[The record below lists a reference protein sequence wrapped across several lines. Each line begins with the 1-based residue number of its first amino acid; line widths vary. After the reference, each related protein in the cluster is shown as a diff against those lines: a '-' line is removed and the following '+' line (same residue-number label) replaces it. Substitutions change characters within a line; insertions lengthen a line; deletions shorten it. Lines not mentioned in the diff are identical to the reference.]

1 MLSTRFSGRRAV
13 LSVLLAAGS
22 LALAGC
28 ATGPT
33 AGLNDGIAVDP
44 GQPVRVALLVPYG
57 TGDPARDAIA
67 RSLENAAR
75 LAVTDLRDATID
87 LAVYPSAGTTAGG
100 AAAAQQAVAEGAKII
115 VGPLFSTETAG
126 AQSSAAAAGLTVLS
140 LSNNPSVAG
149 GNVFILGTSF
159 ENTAGRLVG
168 FGQSR
173 GMRNFGVVY
182 PAGLEGE
189 TARDAV
195 AAVVSARG
203 ATLVAS
209 QPYNLSVEGIQ
220 AAAGPAAAALL
231 SGGAQAVILTDGP
244 TGGLGFIAEALRS
257 NGVGAALQ
265 ARERQ
270 RLGRGVPL
278 LHAQELGLRGADS
291 VAAQTQFLGMQ
302 QWDASAEALALPSL
316 QGGAFA
322 APDPSLV
329 AAFEGR
335 YRTAYGEGPHELA
348 GLAFDG
354 VHAVGAM
361 IAEARA
367 SGGSPFSGAR
377 LTEPSG
383 FAGAYGPFRLLPN
396 GRVQR
401 NLAIVEV
408 RGGSAVV
415 IERASRSFDAIGF

>member
-1 MLSTRFSGRRAV
+1 MLSTRFSARRAV
-13 LSVLLAAGS
+13 LAALLAAGAA
-22 LALAGC
+22 ALSGC
-28 ATGPT
+28 APRV
-33 AGLNDGIAVDP
+33 AGTDGLAVDP

-57 TGDPARDAIA
+57 SGDPGRDAIA

-75 LAVTDLRDATID
+75 LAVADLRDATID

-126 AQSSAAAAGLTVLS
+126 AQSPAGSAGLTVLS

-159 ENTAGRLVG
+159 ENTADRLVA

-173 GMRNFGVVY
+173 GMQSFGVVY
-182 PAGLEGE
+182 PSGLEGE

-195 AAVVSARG
+195 ASVVNARG

-220 AAAGPAAAALL
+220 AAAGPAAAELL

-244 TGGLGFIAEALRS
+244 TGGLGFISEALRN
-257 NGVGAALQ
+257 NGLGPMQ
-265 ARERQ
+265 A
-270 RLGRGVPL
+270 
-278 LHAQELGLRGADS
+278 
-291 VAAQTQFLGMQ
+291 QFLGMQ
-302 QWDASAEALALPSL
+302 RWDVSAEALALPSL
-316 QGGAFA
+316 QGGVFA
-322 APDPSLV
+322 APDPSFV
-329 AAFEGR
+329 GAFEGR
-335 YRTAYGEGPHELA
+335 YRAAYGEAPHELA

-354 VHAVGAM
+354 IHAVGAV

-367 SGGSPFSGAR
+367 RGGSPFSTAR

-383 FAGAYGPFRLLPN
+383 FAGVYGPFRLLPS
-396 GRVQR
+396 GRAQR

-408 RGGSAVV
+408 RDGGAVV
-415 IERASRSFDAIGF
+415 IERAARSFDAVGF

>member
-1 MLSTRFSGRRAV
+1 
-13 LSVLLAAGS
+13 
-22 LALAGC
+22 
-28 ATGPT
+28 
-33 AGLNDGIAVDP
+33 
-44 GQPVRVALLVPYG
+44 VALLVPYG
-57 TGDPARDAIA
+57 SGDPGRDAIA

-75 LAVTDLRDATID
+75 LAVADLRDATID

-126 AQSSAAAAGLTVLS
+126 AQSPAGSAGLTVLS

-159 ENTAGRLVG
+159 ENTADRLVA

-173 GMRNFGVVY
+173 GMQSFGVVY
-182 PAGLEGE
+182 PSGLEGE

-195 AAVVSARG
+195 ASVVNARG

-220 AAAGPAAAALL
+220 AAAGPAAAELL

-244 TGGLGFIAEALRS
+244 TGGLGFISEALRN
-257 NGVGAALQ
+257 NGLGPMQ
-265 ARERQ
+265 A
-270 RLGRGVPL
+270 
-278 LHAQELGLRGADS
+278 
-291 VAAQTQFLGMQ
+291 QFLGMQ
-302 QWDASAEALALPSL
+302 RWDVSAEALALPSL
-316 QGGAFA
+316 QGGVFA
-322 APDPSLV
+322 APDPSFV
-329 AAFEGR
+329 GAFEGR
-335 YRTAYGEGPHELA
+335 YRAAYGEAPHELA

-354 VHAVGAM
+354 IHAVGAV

-367 SGGSPFSGAR
+367 RGGSPFSTAR

-383 FAGAYGPFRLLPN
+383 FAGVYGPFRLLPS
-396 GRVQR
+396 GRAQR

-408 RGGSAVV
+408 RDGGAVV
-415 IERASRSFDAIGF
+415 IERAARSFDAVGF

>member
-203 ATLVAS
+203 ATHVAS

-257 NGVGAALQ
+257 NGVGAA
-265 ARERQ
+265 
-270 RLGRGVPL
+270 
-278 LHAQELGLRGADS
+278 
-291 VAAQTQFLGMQ
+291 QTQFLGMQ

-335 YRTAYGEGPHELA
+335 YRTAYGEAPHELA